1 MLRGR
6 CGAVNAEPLVSRN
19 FGIDLRRPRVDTAA
33 KGLGVFEAL
42 VAQPCRDV
50 ERALPMMTQND
61 QVLVGIELLVRTR
74 GNFSHGHQRAGLDVG
89 GGVLPLLAD
98 IYEPSFAFAE
108 KGGCIGWRNFV
119 IQHGP
124 SLAGRDTDRARE
136 VAEFSLVRMPPILN
150 AQSITK
156 QFGATPLFKEIS
168 FTVEDNARIGLIGPN
183 GAGKSALLAILA
195 GAVEPDTGELAVRK
209 RARAAYVPQDSN
221 FGVGLTARQVLEMAL
236 GAAHVPENER
246 EGRLR
251 ELAGKAGFEDLAV
264 EAAALSGGWRKRLA
278 IVEALVSQ
286 PDVLLLDE
294 PTNHLDLAGIEW
306 LEELLRAASFAV
318 VTVSHD
324 RYFLEATSSEI
335 IELNRVYAEGLL
347 RVRGNFS
354 RFLEEREAYLESQ
367 SKQQESLRNRVRTEI
382 EWLRRGP
389 KARTTKSKARIDSAN
404 EMITNLAAMD
414 SRTVVN
420 TAGIDFGSTQRKTKR
435 LVEFV
440 DAACEVGD
448 RRLFSGLN
456 FTLTA
461 GMKLGLVGPNGSGK
475 TSLLRLMRGELEP
488 AEGSVRRADALRM
501 VYLSQM
507 RELDENLTL
516 RRALAP
522 EGDGL
527 VYQGRT
533 MHVASWAARFLF
545 TGEQLNQP
553 VRNLSGGERARV
565 LIAKLMLEPADVLLL
580 DEPTNDLDIPTL
592 EILEDNLLEFE
603 GALVL
608 VTHDRYLLNR
618 VASTVLGLDGNG
630 RIGKF
635 ADFAQWEQW
644 LSPQGS
650 EDRDQRAR
658 AGEMGPDEPVD
669 LSEPGVSN
677 RKKKLS
683 YLEAREF
690 ATIEKRVEASDARIA
705 AARARVED
713 PAIATD
719 ASGLQAALAE
729 LAQAESENEKLYAR
743 WAELA
748 DKAV

>member
-1 MLRGR
+1 
-6 CGAVNAEPLVSRN
+6 
-19 FGIDLRRPRVDTAA
+19 
-33 KGLGVFEAL
+33 
-42 VAQPCRDV
+42 
-50 ERALPMMTQND
+50 
-61 QVLVGIELLVRTR
+61 
-74 GNFSHGHQRAGLDVG
+74 
-89 GGVLPLLAD
+89 
-98 IYEPSFAFAE
+98 
-108 KGGCIGWRNFV
+108 
-119 IQHGP
+119 
-124 SLAGRDTDRARE
+124 
-136 VAEFSLVRMPPILN
+136 MPPILN

-156 QFGATPLFKEIS
+156 QFGATPLFKDIS
-168 FTVEDNARIGLIGPN
+168 FTVDDGARIGLIGPN
-183 GAGKSALLAILA
+183 GAGKSTLLAILA
-195 GAVEPDTGELAVRK
+195 GAIEPDSGDLAVRK
-209 RARAAYVPQDSN
+209 RARAAYVPQDSRFN
-221 FGVGLTARQVLEMAL
+221 GGLTIRQVLESAL
-236 GAAHVPENER
+236 STAHVPESER

-251 ELAGKAGFEDLAV
+251 ELSGRAGFDNLAA
-264 EAAALSGGWRKRLA
+264 EAASLSGGWRKRLA

-306 LEELLRAASFAV
+306 LEELLGASSFAV

-335 IELNRVYAEGLL
+335 IELNRIYAEGLL
-347 RVRGNFS
+347 RVRGAFS
-354 RFLEEREAYLESQ
+354 RFLEERQSYLEAQ

-404 EMITNLAAMD
+404 EMISNLAAMD
-414 SRTVVN
+414 SRSAVN
-420 TAGIDFGSTQRKTKR
+420 TAGIDFAASQRKTKR
-435 LVEFV
+435 LVEFSDV
-440 DAACEVGD
+440 ACELGD

-475 TSLLRLMRGELEP
+475 TSLLRLMRGDLDP
-488 AEGSVRRADALRM
+488 AQGNIRRAEDLRM

-507 RELDENLTL
+507 RELDEQLTL

-527 VYQGRT
+527 IYQGRT
-533 MHVASWAARFLF
+533 IHVASWAARFLF

-553 VRNLSGGERARV
+553 VSNLSGGERARV
-565 LIAKLMLEPADVLLL
+565 LIAKLMLQPADVLLL

-592 EILEDNLLEFE
+592 EILEDNLLDFE

-630 RIGKF
+630 RIAQF
-635 ADFAQWEQW
+635 ADFSQWEQW
-644 LSPQGS
+644 LVEDPGINDKESVAS
-650 EDRDQRAR
+650 EAPREASASLDQT
-658 AGEMGPDEPVD
+658 PK
-669 LSEPGVSN
+669 
-677 RKKKLS
+677 KKKLS

-690 ATIEKRVEASDARIA
+690 AAIEERVEESDSRVA
-705 AARARVED
+705 AARTRVED
-713 PAIATD
+713 PSIASNS
-719 ASGLQAALAE
+719 AALQAALGE
-729 LAQAESENEKLYAR
+729 LAQAEAENEKLYAR
-743 WAELA
+743 WAELT

>member
-1 MLRGR
+1 
-6 CGAVNAEPLVSRN
+6 
-19 FGIDLRRPRVDTAA
+19 
-33 KGLGVFEAL
+33 
-42 VAQPCRDV
+42 
-50 ERALPMMTQND
+50 
-61 QVLVGIELLVRTR
+61 
-74 GNFSHGHQRAGLDVG
+74 
-89 GGVLPLLAD
+89 
-98 IYEPSFAFAE
+98 
-108 KGGCIGWRNFV
+108 
-119 IQHGP
+119 
-124 SLAGRDTDRARE
+124 
-136 VAEFSLVRMPPILN
+136 MPPILN

-156 QFGATPLFKEIS
+156 QFGATPLFRDIS
-168 FTVEDNARIGLIGPN
+168 FTVEDGARIGLIGPN
-183 GAGKSALLAILA
+183 GAGKSTLLAILA
-195 GAVEPDTGELAVRK
+195 GAIEPDAGELAVRK
-209 RARAAYVPQDSN
+209 RSRAEYVPQDSR
-221 FGVGLTARQVLEMAL
+221 FAEGLSVRQVLGSAL
-236 GAAHVPENER
+236 AAEHVGEQER

-251 ELAGKAGFEDLAV
+251 ELAGRAGFADLTA
-264 EAAALSGGWRKRLA
+264 EAARLSGGWRKRLA

-306 LEELLRAASFAV
+306 LEELLTASPIAV

-335 IELNRVYAEGLL
+335 IELNRLYAEGLL

-354 RFLEEREAYLESQ
+354 RFLEERQAYLESQ
-367 SKQQESLRNRVRTEI
+367 SRQQESLRNRVRTEI

-389 KARTTKSKARIDSAN
+389 KARTTKSKARIDAAN
-404 EMITNLAAMD
+404 QMISQLASMD
-414 SRTVVN
+414 SRTAVN
-420 TAGIDFGSTQRKTKR
+420 TAGIDFAGTQRKTKR
-435 LVEFV
+435 LVEFEDV
-440 DAACEVGD
+440 ACDIEG
-448 RRLFSGLN
+448 RRLFGGLN
-456 FTLTA
+456 FVLTA

-475 TSLLRLMRGELEP
+475 TTLLRLMRGEMEP
-488 AEGSVRRADALRM
+488 TEGSIRRADGLRM

-533 MHVASWAARFLF
+533 VHVASWAARFLF

-565 LIAKLMLEPADVLLL
+565 LIAMLMLQPADVLLL

-618 VASTVLGLDGNG
+618 VASTVLGLDRNG
-630 RIGKF
+630 RIGQF
-635 ADFAQWEQW
+635 ADYAQWEQW
-644 LSPQGS
+644 MEALAR
-650 EDRDQRAR
+650 DRDQGSRGRDQAVKTLDS
-658 AGEMGPDEPVD
+658 ATENQP
-669 LSEPGVSN
+669 
-677 RKKKLS
+677 KKKLS

-690 ATIEKRVEASDARIA
+690 ATIEGRIEESDAQVS
-705 AARARVED
+705 AARARAEN
-713 PAIATD
+713 PSIATD
-719 ASGLQAALAE
+719 ATALEKALAE
-729 LAQAESENEKLYAR
+729 LDQAERENESLYRR
-743 WAELA
+743 WAELT